1 MGRRRT
7 SLLDE
12 VLELMARLPWWVGVL
27 LAGLSY
33 VVLHAMASRPV
44 APPAG
49 SIPGPSV
56 VVQAVVQGLAIG
68 GQYLLPLICLAG
80 AWASFVGRRRRQ
92 GLFQTASGGEGAE
105 VLRDMTWR
113 EFELLVGE
121 AFRRRGYQVHEE
133 GGAQPDG
140 GVDLVLDRAG
150 QRYLVQCKHWKVS
163 RVGVKVV
170 REMFGVMAAQGAAGG
185 FVVTSGNYT
194 PEAIAFA
201 HGRSLEL
208 MDGPALFALIRDLRT
223 DMQHAPGT
231 SPKAPNKQP
240 ADQLEPPSVPTCPKC
255 QARMA
260 RRVARRGSTVGQAFW
275 GCEMFP
281 SCRGVRSIE
290 AGA

>member
-27 LAGLSY
+27 LAGVSY

-44 APPAG
+44 ATHV
-49 SIPGPSV
+49 GPMPDLSV
-56 VVQAVVQGLAIG
+56 VVRAVIQGLATG
-68 GQYLLPLICLAG
+68 GQYLLPLICVVG
-80 AWASFVGRRRRQ
+80 ALASFVGRRRRQ
-92 GLFQTASGGEGAE
+92 GLFQMASDGEGAE

-121 AFRRRGYQVHEE
+121 AFRRRGYRVHEE
-133 GGAQPDG
+133 GGTQPDG

-170 REMFGVMAAQGAAGG
+170 RELFGVMAAQGAAGG

-201 HGRSLEL
+201 QGRSLEL
-208 MDGPALFALIRDLRT
+208 MDGPALLALIRDVRR
-223 DMQHAPGT
+223 DVQRSPST
-231 SPKAPNKQP
+231 SMEAPNKQP
-240 ADQLEPPSVPTCPKC
+240 AAQLQQPSVPTCPKC

-260 RRVARRGSTVGQAFW
+260 RRVARRGSTAGQAFW

-281 SCRGVRSIE
+281 SCRGVRAIE
-290 AGA
+290 A

>member
-27 LAGLSY
+27 LAGVSY
-33 VVLHAMASRPV
+33 VVLHAIASRPV
-44 APPAG
+44 AQPVG
-49 SIPGPSV
+49 SIPVPSV
-56 VVQAVVQGLAIG
+56 VAQAVMQGLATG
-68 GQYLLPLICLAG
+68 GQYLLPLICLVG
-80 AWASFVGRRRRQ
+80 ALASFVGRRWRQ
-92 GLFQTASGGEGAE
+92 GLFQTASDGEAAE

-121 AFRRRGYQVHEE
+121 AFRRRGYRVHEG

-163 RVGVKVV
+163 SVGVKVV
-170 REMFGVMAAQGAAGG
+170 RELFGVMAAQRAAGG

-201 HGRSLEL
+201 QGRPLEL
-208 MDGPALFALIRDLRT
+208 MDGPALFALIREVRRDV
-223 DMQHAPGT
+223 QHAPGT
-231 SPKAPNKQP
+231 SPMAPNKQ
-240 ADQLEPPSVPTCPKC
+240 AAAAQLEQTSVLTCPKC

-260 RRVARRGSTVGQAFW
+260 RRVARRGSTAGQAFW

-281 SCRGVRSIE
+281 VCRGVRAID
-290 AGA
+290 G